1 MKKLTTSIMLPN
13 SHRVK
18 HNRDHIV
25 CRWRHLSLQ
34 TLAGASPTT
43 ASPSSSVLHPPFCQH
58 PHPMSTCDLLL
69 KLGSFVSGKR
79 AASFGSFVGGVATAL
94 SWLFIAFQSAQLN
107 ENLTKISEEIKQDRP
122 PEHVNLTG
130 LVNYQD

>member
-69 KLGSFVSGKR
+69 KLGSFV
-79 AASFGSFVGGVATAL
+79 GGVATAL